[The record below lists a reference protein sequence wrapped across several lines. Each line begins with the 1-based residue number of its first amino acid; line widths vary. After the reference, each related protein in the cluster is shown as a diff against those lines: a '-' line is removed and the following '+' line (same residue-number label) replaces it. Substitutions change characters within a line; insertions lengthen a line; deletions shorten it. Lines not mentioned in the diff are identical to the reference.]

1 MKQTDKTDERNLSRL
16 QQQAYPKDFV
26 EGRVYSVLRRSQ
38 LPFQEIK
45 MRRLLL
51 SMIAAIVLVTGLWAQ
66 APAQGTQTPNSTAGT
81 VQSAGKKSAEK
92 TSKHHHH
99 HKHHHKKS

>member
-1 MKQTDKTDERNLSRL
+1 MRQSDKTDERNLSRL
-16 QQQAYPKDFV
+16 QQQAYPKDTV
-26 EGRVYSVLRRSQ
+26 EGRVYSVLRRVQ
-38 LPFQEIK
+38 LPFQEIQ

-51 SMIAAIVLVTGLWAQ
+51 STIAATVLVTGLRAQ
-66 APAQGTQTPNSTAGT
+66 APTQSTQTPNSTAGT
-81 VQSAGKKSAEK
+81 VQNASKKSAEK